1 MEDFWE
7 AISQTFCTEWVCIY
21 FPMLWEIDEETQA
34 SPIWWTIAKNE
45 NLMENMHPY
54 YGKVWVPIS
63 QVLFI
68 WWVLLL
74 FPVLWKIDG

>member
-34 SPIWWTIAKNE
+34 SPI
-45 NLMENMHPY
+45 
-54 YGKVWVPIS
+54 
-63 QVLFI
+63 
-68 WWVLLL
+68 
-74 FPVLWKIDG
+74 